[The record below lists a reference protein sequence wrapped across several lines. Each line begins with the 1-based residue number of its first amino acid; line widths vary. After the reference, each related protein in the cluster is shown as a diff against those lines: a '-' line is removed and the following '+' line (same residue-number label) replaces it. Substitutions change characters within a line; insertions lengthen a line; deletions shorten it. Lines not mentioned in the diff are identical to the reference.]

1 MHSTGMLAGWTF
13 SNFKDGVF
21 GELFHANDADGN
33 LALLPERMDLGAATM
48 VSDMVP
54 TGFHG
59 AELAD
64 IQFGDDVAVI
74 GIGPGW
80 VDGRSR
86 LVRPIHATSALRFR
100 LCR

>member
-1 MHSTGMLAGWTF
+1 M
-13 SNFKDGVF
+13 F
-21 GELFHANDADGN
+21 GELFHVNDADGN
-33 LALLPERMDLGAATM
+33 LALLPEGMDLGAATM